1 MVARMARLAGEK
13 LRACRLPPTARNT
26 SIGYLIIIA
35 AEGGRDM
42 ATGPSGVAALETQ
55 KPSLVRGD
63 ILHAYYG
70 GEADD
75 LLTGGLGRSGF
86 AELTVQNMLGFA
98 DAVRPTPS
106 ELRRIANSHLA

>member
-1 MVARMARLAGEK
+1 
-13 LRACRLPPTARNT
+13 
-26 SIGYLIIIA
+26 
-35 AEGGRDM
+35 M

-55 KPSLVRGD
+55 KPSLVRDD

-106 ELRRIANSHLA
+106 ELRRIPIRNSHLA